1 MGNNIYEQF
10 KRVQGVRD
18 SAYNRE
24 TASFVENSTASTKIT
39 NVAKSKVISASLV
52 FDEKEGSDNVVV
64 FTLIG
69 EDNIQKGGYFI
80 YDSIYYL
87 VYEDVKIVKEN
98 VAYKKQKAI
107 ECNVSM
113 SIGGDTVNAAFMGPA
128 RKFSGDSLT
137 SGIATTEKQQP
148 IIIVP
153 DLPVFAAESKLTIGG
168 RTWRISDYDN
178 ITNKG
183 LMYLYVEPT
192 TELVVETVIEPD
204 LEIRSTELDLQLQP
218 MISYIFNTM
227 GAYFIA
233 SPPVNVIRR
242 TPTEVEFKVPL
253 SVEEVTISVKNEDGV
268 VEQNIYKVV
277 I

>member
-87 VYEDVKIVKEN
+87 VYEDVKIVKED

-107 ECNVSM
+107 ECNVEM
-113 SIGGDTVNAAFMGPA
+113 LIGGNTVNAAFMGPA

-192 TELVVETVIEPD
+192 TEPVVESVIEP
-204 LEIRSTELDLQLQP
+204 ETETEPELDLQLQP

-233 SPPVNVIRR
+233 SPPVNIIRK